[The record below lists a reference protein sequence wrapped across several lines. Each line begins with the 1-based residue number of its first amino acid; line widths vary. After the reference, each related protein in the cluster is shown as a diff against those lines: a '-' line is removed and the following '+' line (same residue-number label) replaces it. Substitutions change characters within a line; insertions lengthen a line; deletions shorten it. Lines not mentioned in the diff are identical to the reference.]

1 MTAKEKVERQTPEG
15 TVSNIVRQLS
25 MKHEITYLVTMAH
38 TRKALFKGLISKA
51 DYQLFNQKMLAKYT
65 PVYGR
70 LLSEK
75 DLIEGDFRALI

>member
-1 MTAKEKVERQTPEG
+1 MTVKEKEEGQTA
-15 TVSNIVRQLS
+15 SNLVRQVP
-25 MKHEITYLVTMAH
+25 MKDEVTYLVTMAH
-38 TRKALFKGLISKA
+38 TRNALFKGLISKN

-75 DLIEGDFRALI
+75 DLIEGEFRALI